1 MRIENILATLVAGV
15 VCLNA
20 NAGVDRNAKVYDK
33 AVELY
38 SNGMYER
45 ARTLFESI
53 PDDPMARAYTLLCA
67 GNLRSSDYENLLA
80 EYDDQDPLN
89 VLSDEIWFQRARI
102 LFDKQDY
109 DRSAKALVRVGY
121 NSLDAILRPE
131 YMFKRG
137 YCDFARGVYPEAKEK
152 FLKVEG
158 LPMSDYKAPSRYAL
172 GYMAYLNGDF
182 DEARKW
188 FTLSATD
195 PRFEDVSNFYILD
208 CHFMDKDYDYVI
220 SKGVPSFE
228 KAPKA
233 RQQYLARLISES
245 YLVKG
250 DKANAKKYFNLAS
263 KENMTRSDYFYA
275 GSLLY
280 SIGDYS
286 GAIEN
291 YSHMTERCDS
301 LGQIANYQMGNAYVR
316 TRNKVA
322 ALDAFKDAAAVGYN
336 AEMQEDAHFNYAKL
350 AFDLNKD
357 TEGFSSYIE
366 RYNTSRKG
374 DMIYSYMALALL
386 YDRDYA
392 GAVAAYDNIDE
403 LSTDMLNNYVK
414 ANYLRAE
421 QLISNE
427 SYRDAIPCLKA
438 SAYYLPRTNK
448 INQLSRYWLAEA
460 NYRSENFRDAVDGFA
475 DLYNTSALSGLDEGE
490 SLSYNVAYSHYCNGE
505 FDQAARWFDIYA
517 TEGSKLFRKDALVR
531 RGDCDFARK
540 NYKAAVTS
548 YQKVLDEYS
557 NPDDI
562 YPYYQ
567 QALAYGLS
575 GDKKAKVAVLSRV
588 DYASAKAP
596 MYDDALYELG
606 RAYMENGENQKAIS
620 AFTKLN
626 TTSSDKT
633 SCAKA
638 LIGMG
643 MVSRNMK
650 EYDEA
655 LVYYKNV
662 VNLLP
667 GSEYSEDALLAIES
681 IYQAMRQPEKYL
693 EYIENNRLDA
703 GKSEADREQMY
714 FNTAE
719 QVFLAGN
726 YIQAASS
733 LQKYLD
739 NYPDGAKVID
749 AYFYLAESY
758 KSLGNKEK
766 ACSFYSKAAS
776 SGSDNSFRE
785 ASLLNYAD
793 ISYQLERFTDAYKG
807 YGTLL
812 GSAKMAANVS
822 AARRGMMKSA
832 FKAREYDKAVTAAD
846 AVLADRS
853 FVGDAVREAEY
864 LRAKSL
870 LGCSRRTEAV
880 QAFRNLAANPST
892 PEGAEARVFLIQ
904 DAYDRAD
911 FDAVQNMV
919 YDFSSKAGDQSYW
932 LAKSFIILADSFVE
946 KGMVSQAKATYESV
960 RDGYTPSGANDDIQ
974 DAVAAKLARLEKLK
988 K

>member
-1 MRIENILATLVAGV
+1 MRIENILATVVAGV

-20 NAGVDRNAKVYDK
+20 NAGVDKNAKVYGQ

-53 PDDPMARAYTLLCA
+53 PDDPMARAYTVLCA
-67 GNLRSSDYENLLA
+67 GSLGSADYENLLSD
-80 EYDDQDPLN
+80 YDSQDPSS
-89 VLSDEIWFQRARI
+89 VLSDQIWFQRARM
-102 LFDKQDY
+102 LFDRQDY
-109 DRSAKALVRVGY
+109 DGSAKAFVRVGY
-121 NSLDAILRPE
+121 NSLDSNLRPE

-137 YCDFARGVYPEAKEK
+137 YCDFARGVYPEAAEK
-152 FLKVEG
+152 FLKVEE
-158 LPMSDYKAPSRYAL
+158 LQMSDYKAPARYAL

-182 DEARKW
+182 KEARKW
-188 FTLSATD
+188 FSLSATD

-220 SKGVPSFE
+220 SKGVPSFG

-250 DKANAKKYFNLAS
+250 DKTNAKKYFNLAS

-280 SIGDYS
+280 SVGDYA

-291 YSHMTERCDS
+291 YSHMTERSDS

-357 TEGFSSYIE
+357 TEGFSSYIK

-403 LSTDMLNNYVK
+403 LAPDMLNNYVK

-427 SYRDAIPCLKA
+427 SYRDAVPCLKA

-460 NYRSENFRDAVDGFA
+460 NYRSENYRDAADGFA
-475 DLYNTSALSGLDEGE
+475 DLYNTSALSDREEGE
-490 SLSYNVAYSHYCNGE
+490 TLPYNVAYAHYRNGE
-505 FDQAARWFDIYA
+505 FEQAARWFDIYA
-517 TEGSKLFRKDALVR
+517 TEGAKLFRKDALER
-531 RGDCDFARK
+531 RGDCDFARRD
-540 NYKAAVTS
+540 YKGAIAS
-548 YQKVLDEYS
+548 YQKVLDEYG

-588 DYASAKAP
+588 EYASAKAP
-596 MYDDALYELG
+596 MYDEALYELG
-606 RAYMENGENQKAIS
+606 RAYMDNGENQRAIS

-633 SCAKA
+633 SRAKA

-655 LVYYKNV
+655 LEYYKNV

-681 IYQAMRQPEKYL
+681 IYQVMRQPEKYL
-693 EYIENNRLDA
+693 EYIESNRLDA

-726 YIQAASS
+726 YLQAASS

-739 NYPDGAKVID
+739 NYPNGAKVND
-749 AYFYLAESY
+749 ANFYLAESY

-766 ACSFYSKAAS
+766 ACDYYSKVAA
-776 SGSDNSFRE
+776 GDGDNSFKE

-793 ISYQLERFTDAYKG
+793 ISYQLERFTNAYKG
-807 YGTLL
+807 YEDLL
-812 GSAKMAANVS
+812 SSAKMDANAS
-822 AARRGMMKSA
+822 AARKGMMKSA
-832 FKAREYDKAVTAAD
+832 FKAREYEKAVSAAD
-846 AVLADRS
+846 AVLS
-853 FVGDAVREAEY
+853 ESGLDAPSVREAEY

-870 LGCSRRTEAV
+870 LGCSRRPEAV
-880 QAFRNLAANPST
+880 EAYRKLAKSPST
-892 PEGAEARVFLIQ
+892 PEGAEASVFLIQ

-911 FDAVQNMV
+911 FDAVRNLV

-932 LAKSFIILADSFVE
+932 LAKSFVILADSFVE
-946 KGMVSQAKATYESV
+946 KGMMSQAKATYESV
-960 RDGYTPSGANDDIQ
+960 RDGYQPSGPEDDIL
-974 DAVAAKLARLEKLK
+974 DTVSAKLSRLEKLTK
-988 K
+988 